1 MPNYKQV
8 DPFKDMNDRTNRVM
22 DTLTGGPGPK
32 KLSSAQQLANFQ
44 RQFGNLAWVQEA
56 LNTPNLNPNHRAL
69 LDLLQQ
75 HGINGLADY
84 AKSMERLKRGS
95 HG

>member
-1 MPNYKQV
+1 MDN
-8 DPFKDMNDRTNRVM
+8 FKDMNDRTNRVM

-32 KLSSAQQLANFQ
+32 KLSPAQQLANFQ

-75 HGINGLADY
+75 HGINGLASY
-84 AKSMERLKRGS
+84 IQAMERLKRGS
-95 HG
+95 RG